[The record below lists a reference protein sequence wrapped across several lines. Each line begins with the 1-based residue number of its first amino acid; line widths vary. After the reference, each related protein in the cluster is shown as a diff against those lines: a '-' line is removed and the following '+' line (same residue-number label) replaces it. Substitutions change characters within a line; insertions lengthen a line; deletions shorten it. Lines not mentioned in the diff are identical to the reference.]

1 MSGHSKWSTI
11 KHQKGAADA
20 KRGQLF
26 TRLTKEIAVAA
37 KSGGGEVD
45 MNPRLRLAV
54 QQARHNNMPLDNIER
69 AIKRATG
76 QLDGQ
81 VELEELVYEGFGP
94 GGAAILVVAVT
105 DNRNRASSEVRNVF
119 DRNNGKMGQ
128 VGSVGWM
135 FEQKG
140 VITLELTEAQIE
152 EAELLAIEHG
162 AEDITNDDTSL
173 EVRTAPQDFEAVRQ
187 ALEGAGMT
195 ALSAEVTLVPTT
207 QTGLDERAAE
217 QTLKLL
223 DRLEGLD
230 DVQKVVT
237 NADFPEAVLEKYA
250 TAA

>member
-140 VITLELTEAQIE
+140 VITLELSEAQIE

-237 NADFPEAVLEKYA
+237 NADFPDAVLEKYA
-250 TAA
+250 AAA

>member
-20 KRGQLF
+20 KRSQLF

-140 VITLELTEAQIE
+140 VITLELSEGQIE

-187 ALEGAGMT
+187 ALEDAGMT

>member
-26 TRLTKEIAVAA
+26 TRLSKEIVIAA
-37 KSGGGEVD
+37 KSGGGDPD
-45 MNPRLRLAV
+45 MNPRLRLAI
-54 QQARHNNMPLDNIER
+54 QQARQGNMPLDNITR

-76 QLDGQ
+76 QSDDQ
-81 VELEELVYEGFGP
+81 ADLEELVYEGFSP

-140 VITLELTEAQIE
+140 VITLQLSGEQMED
-152 EAELLAIEHG
+152 AELLAIEHG
-162 AEDITNDDTSL
+162 AEDISDDDATV
-173 EVRTAPQDFEAVRQ
+173 EVRTAPENFEAVRK
-187 ALEGAGMT
+187 ALEDAGMT
-195 ALSAEVTLVPTT
+195 PVSAEVTLIPTT
-207 QTGLDERAAE
+207 QTGLDDRAAE

-237 NADFPEAVLEKYA
+237 NADFPETVLEKYA

>member
-37 KSGGGEVD
+37 KAGGGDPD

-54 QQARHNNMPLDNIER
+54 QQAKQNNMPLDNIER

-76 QLDGQ
+76 QLGDD
-81 VELEELVYEGFGP
+81 VVLEELVYEGFSP
-94 GGAAILVVAVT
+94 GGAAIIVVAVT

-140 VITLELTEAQIE
+140 VITLQLSEEQME

-162 AEDITNDDTSL
+162 AEDITDDETSI
-173 EVRTAPQDFEAVRQ
+173 EVRTAPENFEAVRR
-187 ALEGAGMT
+187 ALEEAGMPPI
-195 ALSAEVTLVPTT
+195 SAEVTLVPTT
-207 QTGLDERAAE
+207 QAGLDERAAE

>member
-11 KHQKGAADA
+11 KHKKGAADA

-26 TRLTKEIAVAA
+26 TRLTKEIIVAA
-37 KSGGGEVD
+37 KAGGGDPD

-54 QQARHNNMPLDNIER
+54 QVAKQNNMPLDNIER

-76 QLDGQ
+76 QSDDQ
-81 VELEELVYEGFGP
+81 AELEELVYEGFSP

-140 VITLELTEAQIE
+140 VITLQLSGDQME

-162 AEDITNDDTSL
+162 AEDISDDGDTL
-173 EVRTAPQDFEAVRQ
+173 EVRTAPENFEAVRR
-187 ALEGAGMT
+187 ALEEAGMT
-195 ALSAEVTLVPTT
+195 PDTAEVTMAPTT
-207 QTGLDERAAE
+207 QTGLDERTAE

-223 DRLEGLD
+223 DRLEDLD
-230 DVQKVVT
+230 DVQKVHT
-237 NADFPEAVLEKYA
+237 NADFPEAVLEKYGS
-250 TAA
+250 AA

>member
-11 KHQKGAADA
+11 KHKKGAADA

-26 TRLTKEIAVAA
+26 TRLTKEIIVAA
-37 KSGGGEVD
+37 KAGGGDPD
-45 MNPRLRLAV
+45 MNARLRLAV
-54 QQARHNNMPLDNIER
+54 QVAKQNNMPLDNIER

-76 QLDGQ
+76 QSDDQ
-81 VELEELVYEGFGP
+81 AELEELVYEGFSP

-140 VITLELTEAQIE
+140 VITLQLSGEQMED
-152 EAELLAIEHG
+152 AELLAIEHG
-162 AEDITNDDTSL
+162 AEDISDDGDTL
-173 EVRTAPQDFEAVRQ
+173 EVRTAPENFEAVRR
-187 ALEGAGMT
+187 ALEEAGMT
-195 ALSAEVTLVPTT
+195 PDTAEVTMAPTT
-207 QTGLDERAAE
+207 QTGLDERTAE

-223 DRLEGLD
+223 DRLEDLD
-230 DVQKVVT
+230 DVQKVHT
-237 NADFPEAVLEKYA
+237 NADFPEAVLEKYGS
-250 TAA
+250 AA

>member
-11 KHQKGAADA
+11 KHAKGAADA

-26 TRLTKEIAVAA
+26 TRLTKEIVIAA
-37 KSGGGEVD
+37 KAGGGDPD
-45 MNPRLRLAV
+45 MNSRLRLAV
-54 QQARHNNMPLDNIER
+54 QQAKQNNMPLDNIQR

-76 QLDGQ
+76 QSDDQ
-81 VELEELVYEGFGP
+81 AELEELVYEGFSP

-140 VITLELTEAQIE
+140 VIVLQLTEAQME
-152 EAELLAIEHG
+152 DAELLAIEHG
-162 AEDITNDDTSL
+162 AEDIADDDASI
-173 EVRTAPQDFEAVRQ
+173 EVRTAPENFEAVRK
-187 ALEGAGMT
+187 ALEDAG
-195 ALSAEVTLVPTT
+195 LPPISAEVTLVPTT

-237 NADFPEAVLEKYA
+237 NADFPEAVLDKYA

>member
-20 KRGQLF
+20 KRSQLF

>member
-140 VITLELTEAQIE
+140 VITLELSEAQIE

>member
-140 VITLELTEAQIE
+140 VITLELSEAQIE

-187 ALEGAGMT
+187 ALEDAGMT

>member
-37 KSGGGEVD
+37 KAGGGDPD

-54 QQARHNNMPLDNIER
+54 NQAKQNNMPLDNIER

-76 QLDGQ
+76 QSDDQ
-81 VELEELVYEGFGP
+81 AELEELVYEGFSP

-140 VITLELTEAQIE
+140 VITLELSAEQME

-162 AEDITNDDTSL
+162 AEDITDDDASV
-173 EVRTAPQDFEAVRQ
+173 EIRTAPEDFEAVRH
-187 ALEGAGMT
+187 ALEEAGMKP
-195 ALSAEVTLVPTT
+195 LSAEVTMVPTT

>member
-140 VITLELTEAQIE
+140 VITLELSEGQIE

>member
-26 TRLTKEIAVAA
+26 TRLTKEIVIAA
-37 KSGGGEVD
+37 KAGGGDPD

-54 QQARHNNMPLDNIER
+54 QQAKQNNMPLDNITR

-76 QLDGQ
+76 QAGDQ
-81 VELEELVYEGFGP
+81 AELEELVYEGFSP
-94 GGAAILVVAVT
+94 GGAAIIVVAVT

-140 VITLELTEAQIE
+140 VITLQLSEDRMED
-152 EAELLAIEHG
+152 AELLAIEHG
-162 AEDITNDDTSL
+162 AEDISDDDATI
-173 EVRTAPQDFEAVRQ
+173 EVRTAPENFEAVRK
-187 ALEGAGMT
+187 ALEDAGMPPV
-195 ALSAEVTLVPTT
+195 SAEVTLVPTT
-207 QTGLDERAAE
+207 QTGLDERTAE

-237 NADFPEAVLEKYA
+237 NADFPEAVLDKYA

>member
-20 KRGQLF
+20 RRSQLF

-140 VITLELTEAQIE
+140 VITLDLSEGQIE

-187 ALEGAGMT
+187 ALEDAGMT

>member
-20 KRGQLF
+20 KRSQLF

-140 VITLELTEAQIE
+140 VITLELSEAQIE

-187 ALEGAGMT
+187 ALEDAGMT
-195 ALSAEVTLVPTT
+195 ALSSRGHPGANHP
-207 QTGLDERAAE
+207 
-217 QTLKLL
+217 
-223 DRLEGLD
+223 DR
-230 DVQKVVT
+230 
-237 NADFPEAVLEKYA
+237 PR
-250 TAA
+250 

>member
-26 TRLTKEIAVAA
+26 TRLTKEIVIAA
-37 KSGGGEVD
+37 KSGGGDPD

-54 QQARHNNMPLDNIER
+54 QQARQNNMPLDNITR

-76 QLDGQ
+76 QSDDQ
-81 VELEELVYEGFGP
+81 AELEELVYEGFSP

-140 VITLELTEAQIE
+140 IITLQLSEDQLED
-152 EAELLAIEHG
+152 AELLAIEHG
-162 AEDITNDDTSL
+162 AEDISDDDATI
-173 EVRTAPQDFEAVRQ
+173 EVRTAPENFEAVRK
-187 ALEGAGMT
+187 ALEDAGMPPV
-195 ALSAEVTLVPTT
+195 SAEVTLVPTT
-207 QTGLDERAAE
+207 QTGLDERTAE

-237 NADFPEAVLEKYA
+237 NADFPEAVLDKYA

>member
-20 KRGQLF
+20 KRSQLF

-187 ALEGAGMT
+187 ALEDAGMT